1 MADQRINRPTTI
13 TRYAASTTMN
23 ITSNAVNC
31 GSRNLNGPIQNCSPT
46 KLNVFYLIIKL
57 YQPSGV
63 VWPWVDTGKP
73 TLNVRIWLRDHAQD
87 RKHVLKRK
95 GRNLDRHGPM

>member
-13 TRYAASTTMN
+13 THYAASAAMN

-31 GSRNLNGPIQNCSPT
+31 GSRNLIGPIQNCSPT

-63 VWPWVDTGKP
+63 VWPWVDTGEP
-73 TLNVRIWLRDHAQD
+73 TLNVGIRLRDHAQS
-87 RKHVLKRK
+87 KEHPLISK
-95 GRNLDRHGPM
+95 GSNLDRHGPM